1 MNIHPQLAGF
11 ILFCIRR
18 RGTEWP
24 ALYDEMCWVA
34 RRGLYD
40 GLFYDELR
48 RAGLSLSLN
57 DLDQTSTVVDIVI
70 HQLHDGNTDDEA
82 IT

>member
-1 MNIHPQLAGF
+1 MNIHPQLTGF

-34 RRGLYD
+34 RRGLYN
-40 GLFYDELR
+40 GLFYDDLR
-48 RAGLSLSLN
+48 RTGLSLSLD
-57 DLDQTSTVVDIVI
+57 DLDQTTSAVDTVMHELCDGIVD
-70 HQLHDGNTDDEA
+70 DAAT
-82 IT
+82 T